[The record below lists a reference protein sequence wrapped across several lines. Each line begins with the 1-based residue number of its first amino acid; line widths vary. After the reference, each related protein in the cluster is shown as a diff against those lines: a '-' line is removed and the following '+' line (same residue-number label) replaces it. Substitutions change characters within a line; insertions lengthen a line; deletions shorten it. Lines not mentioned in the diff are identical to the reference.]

1 MTTSQTNP
9 RGGVASR
16 IREARRGARLTQ
28 RELAARLGVTTHAVW
43 CWEAGRRTPSQERLA
58 AIAVHCEQAAREPVR
73 REAPRRRG
81 RSPVGRSPVR
91 HMEVRNERMRSV
103 IGAIARH
110 RAERG
115 YPPSLRQ
122 VQHEAGLSSLS
133 VVTYSLDWCE
143 EAGLIVRA
151 RGIARGITLTEAGR
165 AFAEAPPES
174 GEPPLARRED
184 PAPVAT
190 GGAGAADAATDT
202 SRPPCRSG
210 RKTRVRPRADALT
223 EQTAP
228 GSGIAFRIREARR
241 SAGLTQRELAALV
254 GVSSHTVWC
263 WEAGRARPTWE
274 HRFAVAAHCRMDVEE
289 LEGRT
294 GPHRDRLR
302 EAVVAF
308 RGAVAHLPEQ
318 DIKLIWTFIHYVRWR
333 RRERMRAAS

>member
-1 MTTSQTNP
+1 MTTTQKTDP

-81 RSPVGRSPVR
+81 RSPVR
-91 HMEVRNERMRSV
+91 HMEVRNERMRLV
-103 IGAIARH
+103 IGAIARY

-115 YPPSLRQ
+115 YPPSLRE

-133 VVTYSLDWCE
+133 VVKYSLDWCE

-151 RGIARGITLTEAGR
+151 RGIARAITLTERGR
-165 AFAEAPPES
+165 AFAEALPES
-174 GEPPLARRED
+174 GEPPLARREA
-184 PAPVAT
+184 PAPVA
-190 GGAGAADAATDT
+190 AGSAAAGDVATDAG
-202 SRPPCRSG
+202 RPACRPG

-228 GSGIAFRIREARR
+228 GSGIAARIRDARC

-263 WEAGRARPTWE
+263 WEAGRTRPTWE

-294 GPHRDRLR
+294 GPERDLLR
-302 EAVVAF
+302 EVVAAF
-308 RGAVAHLPEQ
+308 RGALVYLPEQ
-318 DIKLIWTFIHYVRWR
+318 DIRLIWTYVRFLRWKR
-333 RRERMRAAS
+333 RRRGRAA